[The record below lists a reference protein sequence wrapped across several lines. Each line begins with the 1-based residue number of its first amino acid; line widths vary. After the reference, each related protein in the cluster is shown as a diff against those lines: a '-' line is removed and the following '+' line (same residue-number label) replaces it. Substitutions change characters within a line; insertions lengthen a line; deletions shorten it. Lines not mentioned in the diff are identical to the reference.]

1 MDIFRFLDLVISFFT
16 GTTLML
22 LPMLLHS
29 DSRSDKGVSFSSGA
43 LFSEGV
49 VDLGDEGAEEGGVP

>member
-29 DSRSDKGVSFSSGA
+29 DSRSDNGVSFSSGA
-43 LFSEGV
+43 CSEAV